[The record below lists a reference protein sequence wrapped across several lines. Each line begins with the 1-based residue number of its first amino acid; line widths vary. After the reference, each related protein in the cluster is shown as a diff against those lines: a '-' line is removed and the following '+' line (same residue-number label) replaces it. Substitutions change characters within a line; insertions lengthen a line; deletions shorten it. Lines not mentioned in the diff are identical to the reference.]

1 MKKKITGLLEC
12 IKTIFKYRKRV
23 LILVFLLALIDNVSI
38 YVLNSA
44 NMFAANA
51 LVERFP
57 IDIFI
62 KKFMR
67 IMCTY
72 IILKS
77 FSETIQPIITN
88 DFIKVGIYINFDLG
102 KHYMKLPYYKTED
115 PKFIDKFDKALRAVN
130 SRVGMNKIFQSLQ
143 LVVVSFFSVVVLGYS
158 IQKRVHTFLIY
169 LLIAVVVFLLN
180 EIILRT
186 KLYENENNM
195 IRSIREELYYTSLY
209 TGYEYGKEI
218 RANRLYI
225 LFNNKIKK
233 AVEKICKGWKKE
245 RCLTKVNILISGITY
260 IAIYCFV
267 LYSMIRQTLNG
278 KMNIG
283 EFVFSFGI
291 LSSILTAIKT
301 LIVALMDIYETGIYF
316 WDYSEFNEIIKREIR
331 EETSKKNLKEIKE
344 IEFVDVSF
352 KYPGSEVYAL
362 ENISFKIKKNET
374 VAFVGANGCG
384 KTTIINLLLGLYRPE
399 KGKILI
405 NGLDFEEIK
414 RESYID
420 LISAI
425 FQEDYLFAFPIWK
438 NITMSNTKDIKQ
450 FEKVINETGTQNL
463 LEKFREKENTVIY
476 KKLNEKGVE
485 LSGGEGKKICCTRAL
500 YKQADLFVCDEVAAS
515 LDIDAEYQTY
525 EIIYKYCRNKIL
537 IFVSHKIRTTL
548 FCDKIIFLDKG
559 KIKEMGTP
567 QELLVARGIYYE
579 MYKQETC
586 SSK

>member
-1 MKKKITGLLEC
+1 MKKRITGLLEC
-12 IKTIFKYRKRV
+12 IKTIFRYRKRV
-23 LILVFLLALIDNVSI
+23 LILVLLLALIDNASI

-44 NMFAANA
+44 NMFATNA

-57 IDIFI
+57 IHIFI
-62 KKFMR
+62 KKFIG

-77 FSETIQPIITN
+77 FSETVQPIITN
-88 DFIKVGIYINFDLG
+88 DFIKMGIYINFDLG
-102 KHYMKLPYYKTED
+102 KHYMKLPYYKTEE

-130 SRVGMNKIFQSLQ
+130 SRVGMSKTFQSLQ
-143 LVVVSFFSVVVLGYS
+143 LVVVSFFSVAILGYGM
-158 IQKRVHTFLIY
+158 QKRVHTFLIY
-169 LLIAVVVFLLN
+169 LLIAVVIFLLN

-186 KLYENENNM
+186 RLYENENSM

-225 LFNNKIKK
+225 LFNSKIKK
-233 AVEKICKGWKKE
+233 AVEKLCKSWKKE
-245 RCLTKVNILISGITY
+245 NCLTKVNILISGITY
-260 IAIYCFV
+260 IAIYCFIS
-267 LYSMIRQTLNG
+267 YSMIRQTLNG

-291 LSSILTAIKT
+291 LSSILISIKT

-316 WDYSEFNEIIKREIR
+316 WDYSEFKEIIKREIR
-331 EETSKKNLKEIKE
+331 EEKSGKNLEEIQE

-352 KYPGSEVYAL
+352 KYPGAEVYAL
-362 ENISFKIKKNET
+362 ENISFKIKRNET

-384 KTTIINLLLGLYRPE
+384 KTTIINLVLGLYRPE

-405 NGLDFEEIK
+405 NGLELEEIK
-414 RESYID
+414 KESYID

-438 NITMSNTKDIKQ
+438 NITMSNTKDVKQ

-463 LEKFREKENTVIY
+463 LEKFRERENTVIY
-476 KKLNEKGVE
+476 KKLDEKGIE
-485 LSGGEGKKICCTRAL
+485 LSGGEGKKICYTRAM
-500 YKQADLFVCDEVAAS
+500 YKEADLFVCDEVAAS
-515 LDIDAEYQTY
+515 LDIEEEYRTY
-525 EIIYKYCRNKIL
+525 ETIYKYCRNKIL